1 MHNLTILIG
10 DGSTWT
16 FLFKEPSDADKA
28 GKAIAKSRA
37 SARTVTAL
45 ETDIQIE
52 DDFGAKATIDVLK
65 VSAWQ
70 ISDLAKA
77 LEGQATVGLLQARAQ
92 GRLQAR
98 AQQDP
103 ELMFLHGAAVV
114 PPNGKIIRPG

>member
-28 GKAIAKSRA
+28 GKAIAK
-37 SARTVTAL
+37 ARHGTADEML
-45 ETDIQIE
+45 EIE
-52 DDFGAKATIDVLK
+52 DDFGAKARVLPH
-65 VSAWQ
+65 SITAWQ

-103 ELMFLHGAAVV
+103 ELMFLHGSTAAI
-114 PPNGKIIRPG
+114 PPNGKILRP